1 MEKEE
6 YVINKQIQ
14 PWSGT
19 EMTSFVHT
27 WYLSLLWTYVM
38 QALNEVAQEVI
49 LLTANWKAIIP

>member
-6 YVINKQIQ
+6 NVISKQMQ

-19 EMTSFVHT
+19 ETISFVHT
-27 WYLSLLWTYVM
+27 WYLSPLRTYVM

-49 LLTANWKAIIP
+49 LLTSK